1 MSVQHFYIKKREGF
15 VMIEK
20 LVKIAE
26 DSAKRSANSGS
37 LFLPVLHQPKMPKS
51 LIKKDEK

>member
-1 MSVQHFYIKKREGF
+1 
-15 VMIEK
+15 MIEK

-37 LFLPVLHQPKMPKS
+37 IIIPIMHQPKMPKC
-51 LIKKDEK
+51 LIKKDKK

>member
-1 MSVQHFYIKKREGF
+1 
-15 VMIEK
+15 MIEK
-20 LVKIAE
+20 LVKLAE

-37 LFLPVLHQPKMPKS
+37 LILVTLHQPKMPKC

>member
-1 MSVQHFYIKKREGF
+1 MIK
-15 VMIEK
+15 K

-37 LFLPVLHQPKMPKS
+37 VMLPVFHQPKMPKS
-51 LIKKDEK
+51 LVKKDEK